1 MQKIRDLFTDLRGA
15 LGEFL
20 KEVERKKLG
29 DMATEEWTVKDVLGH
44 ITFWHQYYAQQYE
57 SLARGEDPYY
67 HLSLAGKN
75 EEGRKKMQRV
85 SKKELVRELLKANDS
100 LGVSILDKKVP
111 MMRYM
116 ARRTYSTEE
125 FLDVVISHIQRH
137 TRQVRRAK
145 SRQA

>member
-1 MQKIRDLFTDLRGA
+1 MQ
-15 LGEFL
+15 
-20 KEVERKKLG
+20 
-29 DMATEEWTVKDVLGH
+29 W
-44 ITFWHQYYAQQYE
+44 
-57 SLARGEDPYY
+57 
-67 HLSLAGKN
+67 
-75 EEGRKKMQRV
+75 V

-100 LGVSILDKKVP
+100 FGVSILDKKVP